1 MLAKRVDDGFTWG
14 ATKDSALI
22 TYLEESDDSKYRQVW
37 EHLKYHEETDEDEV
51 NKMVREDD
59 HVFLEWRSHLDLR
72 MKEQHKLTSR
82 CDYAVAKEDFFI
94 ERAALAFAKNM
105 QWIDRFNDQ

>member
-1 MLAKRVDDGFTWG
+1 MLAKRADDGFTWG
-14 ATKDSALI
+14 ANKDSALI